1 MKKISVIGTGYVGLV
16 SGACYA
22 ELGNQVYCLDT
33 NEEKVKS
40 LNAGKIPIY
49 EPGLETVVQRN
60 LASGRLKIT
69 SSYKEA
75 LEDTEFI
82 FVCVGTPLNGDGL
95 IDMRYVESAYDMIA
109 ENMNGSRPII
119 INKSTV
125 PPGTAEMMTARLSKT
140 FANGSLPS
148 IVSNPEFLRESHAV
162 SDFMKPT
169 RIVIGTDDSGAAE
182 AVAGLHSSLDC
193 PVIFTSTR
201 AAEMIK
207 YVSNAFLSMK
217 ISFINEI
224 AAICDEVDVDVTE
237 VAKGIGMDP
246 RIGKG
251 FLRAGIGFGGSCL
264 PKDLAGII
272 AVAEEHDYTPRI
284 LKAVSDVNEDQS
296 VRLVDHLTGALGT
309 LEGKRIAVLG
319 VTFKPDTDD
328 IRSSPALRVIGM
340 LEERGAKVRA
350 ADPQNSKNMPVLPVG
365 PEYFCDPF
373 EAAQDCDA
381 AVLATEWTEFRS
393 IDLARLKSA
402 MRGKVFV
409 DGRNVIDPKAAKA
422 AGLRYVGVGRHR
434 DCGC

>member
-182 AVAGLHSSLDC
+182 AVAGLHSSLD
-193 PVIFTSTR
+193 
-201 AAEMIK
+201 
-207 YVSNAFLSMK
+207 
-217 ISFINEI
+217 
-224 AAICDEVDVDVTE
+224 
-237 VAKGIGMDP
+237 
-246 RIGKG
+246 
-251 FLRAGIGFGGSCL
+251 
-264 PKDLAGII
+264 
-272 AVAEEHDYTPRI
+272 
-284 LKAVSDVNEDQS
+284 
-296 VRLVDHLTGALGT
+296 
-309 LEGKRIAVLG
+309 
-319 VTFKPDTDD
+319 
-328 IRSSPALRVIGM
+328 
-340 LEERGAKVRA
+340 
-350 ADPQNSKNMPVLPVG
+350 
-365 PEYFCDPF
+365 
-373 EAAQDCDA
+373 
-381 AVLATEWTEFRS
+381 
-393 IDLARLKSA
+393 
-402 MRGKVFV
+402 
-409 DGRNVIDPKAAKA
+409 
-422 AGLRYVGVGRHR
+422 
-434 DCGC
+434 